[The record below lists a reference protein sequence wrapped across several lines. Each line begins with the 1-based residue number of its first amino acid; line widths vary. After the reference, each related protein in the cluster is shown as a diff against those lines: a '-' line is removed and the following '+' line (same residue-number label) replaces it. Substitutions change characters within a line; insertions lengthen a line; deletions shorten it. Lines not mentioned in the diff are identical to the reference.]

1 MRKVDSDGA
10 TVLALPTGT
19 AHEFTI
25 SGSRPFTLHVERRGT
40 NTLVQ
45 GVVRQDGR
53 NQPSAQCLVYGF
65 SLVIP
70 AS

>member
-1 MRKVDSDGA
+1 MRKVDSADA
-10 TVLALPTGT
+10 AVTPLANGVV
-19 AHEFTI
+19 HEFTI
-25 SGSRPFTLHVERRGT
+25 SGSRPFTLHIERRGA

-53 NQPSAQCLVYGF
+53 NQPQAACLVYGF

-70 AS
+70 PA